1 MLLPFIPKSTLEAQI
16 PIVALEDLDFE
27 LPLCGSVQA
36 GFPSPAD
43 DHIEQALNLQDLLI
57 KDQAC
62 SFFVWVEGESMIEAG
77 MHPGDLMVVDRSIEA
92 GHGDVVI
99 AFINEEYTVKRL
111 CKQGNRIEL
120 RPENSAFEPIIIAE
134 GDELIIWG
142 VVTTSLRLHR
152 KPTVHGQP

>member
-36 GFPSPAD
+36 GFQSPAD
-43 DHIEQALNLQDLLI
+43 DHTEQAMDLQELLI

-62 SFFVWVEGESMIEAG
+62 SFFVWVNGESMIEAG
-77 MHPGDLMVVDRSIEA
+77 IYPGDLMVVDRSIEA
-92 GHGDVVI
+92 CHGNVVI
-99 AFINEEYTVKRL
+99 PLINSEYTVKRL
-111 CKQGNRIEL
+111 CKQQGRIEL
-120 RPENSAFEPIIIAE
+120 RPENPAFERIIIAE

-152 KPTVHGQP
+152 KPAVHGQS